1 MDYPIHIEK
10 LTKYYG
16 KNLAVD
22 HISLKVHTGEI
33 FGFIGPNGA
42 GKSTT
47 IRTLLGLIHP
57 TKGNAYLL
65 GQKVKS
71 NNVDILQQV
80 GYLPSESN
88 FYGNMRV
95 RDIIQFSADMRRMD
109 CAAESKKL
117 CERFQLDTGKRVDEL
132 SLGNRKKLSIVCAM
146 QHDPKL
152 LIFDEPTSGLDPFM
166 QREFFSLL
174 EEKKDA
180 GATVFLSTHI
190 LSEIQNHCSRA
201 AVIQK
206 GKILACEDIP
216 TLFKSN
222 MQKVSFQGKADVSSL
237 KGVTQLEENGNSVH
251 FLYQGESSALVQCL
265 AKGNIAHL
273 SISEPDLEDMF
284 LQYYGEE
291 GNSNGIDKA

>member
-1 MDYPIHIEK
+1 MDYPIHIEN

-16 KNLAVD
+16 KTLAVD

-71 NNVDILQQV
+71 NNVAILRQV

-174 EEKKDA
+174 EEKKEA
-180 GATVFLSTHI
+180 GTTVFLSTHI

-222 MQKVSFQGKADVSSL
+222 MQKVSYQGKADVSSL
-237 KGVTQLEENGNSVH
+237 KGVKQLEENGNSVH